1 MLVTRIEEILEI
13 LPTARWK
20 DPTKLFGYIEDVEN
34 SVILPIL
41 GDELL
46 DSVQEKYDE
55 LMNEYGLITAKTFP
69 VKDQKK
75 EDVSYVRL
83 IKQIQK
89 VLVFRMMAD
98 NATVLSASFNEGGG
112 FNRMASDNYNELSLD
127 EIKAVK
133 SEYWHK
139 SITATDVLL
148 LILEKD
154 ALSEEPL
161 WKESWKQSDW
171 YFQHSDL
178 IFSTLR
184 SITQYYPMQKSE
196 QRIEFMEILPEIRY
210 CQNTYILP
218 MLGVDLLD
226 TLLEEK
232 TDVAKKSLQLVR
244 VALGIY
250 IRARVVRTPPH
261 SQKERQY
268 QLEDL
273 QCSAKQALQT
283 AMQYMQDHAEELTP
297 AIESAQFYKPP
308 RHPHPNPAPADS
320 EASASGVSPAGS
332 AADGSAVCTPSP
344 MPDACPSGPH
354 HSGEAGTEHK
364 RYHTFL
370 TLL

>member
-1 MLVTRIEEILEI
+1 MLVTKIEEMLEV

-20 DPTKLFGYIEDVEN
+20 DPTKLCGYIEDVEN
-34 SVILPIL
+34 SVVLPIL
-41 GDELL
+41 GDKLL
-46 DSVQEKYDE
+46 ESVQEKYDS

-69 VKDQKK
+69 AKDQKK
-75 EDVSYVRL
+75 EDVAYVRL

-89 VLVFRMMAD
+89 ILVFRMMAD

-112 FNRMASDNYNELSLD
+112 LNRMTSDNYNELSLD

-133 SEYWHK
+133 QEYWHK
-139 SITATDVLL
+139 SVTATDVLL
-148 LILEKD
+148 LLLEKD
-154 ALSEEPL
+154 ALSENPL

-218 MLGVDLLD
+218 MLGVDLIE

-244 VALGIY
+244 VALGTY

-283 AMQYMQDHAEELTP
+283 AMQYMQDHADELKP
-297 AIESAQFYKPP
+297 AIESAQFYKPTAT
-308 RHPHPNPAPADS
+308 PHPDS
-320 EASASGVSPAGS
+320 AGASAAVPAASEEGPHACS
-332 AADGSAVCTPSP
+332 AADGSPVGK
-344 MPDACPSGPH
+344 PDD
-354 HSGEAGTEHK
+354 K
-364 RYHTFL
+364 KYKTFS